1 MKVLV
6 LYSEIAGYVLSSL
19 RQLAETDD
27 VHLVRW
33 KVNDEAPFKFD
44 TGSLEVVVKDEFG
57 GPEGLL
63 VYATKLAPHVIYVS
77 GWIDKDYLKVAKEFK
92 GSIPVILGMDTPWQ
106 GSWRQHVASLLS
118 FRLIRPYFSKAFV
131 SGQPQMK
138 YAQKLGFKRSEI
150 ETGLYCADTPL
161 FEEYYARRVKRSS
174 HAARKFLYVG
184 RYVPQKGINVLWEA
198 YKLYRERSENPWEL
212 TCIGTGELFDER
224 PIIEGVTHLG
234 FVQPEDL
241 GDALENTSVF
251 ILPSLYEPWG
261 VVVQEYAV
269 AGYPMICSD
278 KVMAHTRFLNE
289 ENGILIQSNNTMEL
303 ATAMLNME
311 SKNVQEIQSM
321 GNKSHALG
329 MGLTPEDWVDSF
341 HKLSGYVRN

>member
-19 RQLAETDD
+19 RKLAEIDD

-44 TGSLEVVVKDEFG
+44 TDSLEVIVKDEFG
-57 GPEGLL
+57 PEELL
-63 VYATKLAPHVIYVS
+63 EYAIKLDPDVIYVS

-106 GSWRQHVASLLS
+106 GSWRQYVASWLA

-131 SGQPQMK
+131 PGQPQKK
-138 YAQKLGFKRSEI
+138 YAQKLGFKGSEI
-150 ETGLYCADTPL
+150 EIGLYCADTPL
-161 FEEYYARRVKRSS
+161 FEEYYLQRVKKSS
-174 HAARKFLYVG
+174 HSAKKFLYVG
-184 RYVPQKGINVLWEA
+184 RYVPQKGIDILWEG
-198 YKLYRERSENPWEL
+198 YKLYRERSENPWGM
-212 TCIGTGELFDER
+212 TCIGTGELFDGR
-224 PIIEGVTHLG
+224 PVMDGVTHLG

-278 KVMAHTRFLNE
+278 KVMAHTRFLNK
-289 ENGILIQSNNTMEL
+289 ENGILIKSNNAMEL
-303 ATAMLNME
+303 AKAMLDME
-311 SKNVQEIQSM
+311 SRNEHEIQSM
-321 GNKSHALG
+321 GEVSHTLG
-329 MGLTPEDWVDSF
+329 MGLTPKNWVDSF